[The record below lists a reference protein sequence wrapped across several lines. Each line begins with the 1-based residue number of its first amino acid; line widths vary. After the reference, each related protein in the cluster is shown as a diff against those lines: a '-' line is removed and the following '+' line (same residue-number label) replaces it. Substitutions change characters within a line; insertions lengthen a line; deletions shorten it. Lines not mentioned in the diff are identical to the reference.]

1 MGYRAIG
8 GMSASNPT
16 TLSLNPKLNAK
27 LNRKLA
33 TQSLL
38 FAGLSGATVLV
49 LRIIEELWNNSG
61 GTFK

>member
-1 MGYRAIG
+1 
-8 GMSASNPT
+8 MSASNPT